1 MLTTSV
7 FEKMMW
13 TDNRL
18 VWNKD
23 DFDGIDRIQVNA
35 DEVRKYLY
43 SLKYSLFVTYVISML
58 NLLLFNKNQIWKP
71 DITLYNAI
79 EAPKMMYSHVEE
91 PFNAVIFNNGIV
103 VFIPFMQFKV
113 SLLIRIPK
121 NVTKLQN

>member
-43 SLKYSLFVTYVISML
+43 F
-58 NLLLFNKNQIWKP
+58 
-71 DITLYNAI
+71 
-79 EAPKMMYSHVEE
+79 
-91 PFNAVIFNNGIV
+91 
-103 VFIPFMQFKV
+103 VFIKI
-113 SLLIRIPK
+113 SSICYIC
-121 NVTKLQN
+121 N

>member
-43 SLKYSLFVTYVISML
+43 SSKYPLFVTYVISML
-58 NLLLFNKNQIWKP
+58 NLILFNKNQIWKP

-113 SLLIRIPK
+113 SLSI
-121 NVTKLQN
+121 

>member
-43 SLKYSLFVTYVISML
+43 SLKYPLFVTL
-58 NLLLFNKNQIWKP
+58 CN
-71 DITLYNAI
+71 
-79 EAPKMMYSHVEE
+79 
-91 PFNAVIFNNGIV
+91 
-103 VFIPFMQFKV
+103 
-113 SLLIRIPK
+113 
-121 NVTKLQN
+121 